1 MTPYLLSENEMIKS
15 EQIAFSLPTLKQMSD
30 LHVWVCKAFL
40 AFIHQY
46 RFFRPCVPHKNL

>member
-1 MTPYLLSENEMIKS
+1 MIPYLLSENEMIKA
-15 EQIAFSLPTLKQMSD
+15 EQIAFSLPTLKEMSD